1 LLDRRPAIGR
11 QGNRDGGVYHSR
23 GKLGKPALRVF
34 CAYRRAATIAA
45 VKSGDGALAAGVED
59 ASGGPA
65 ALPLRSLIGLRDAFL
80 AERDRW
86 PLWLPVLLG
95 LGVAAY
101 FRSPVEPLPWLFR
114 GVPVL
119 RLTALALLAVALG
132 LGAAQWRA
140 ERVAAPVLER
150 SWGPAA
156 MSAEVLAAEP
166 QARGWRLY
174 LRPLDMPGLEA
185 AALPAQVRVTV
196 AGLEVPPVPGGRVRL
211 RAALRPPS
219 PPAAPGAFDFARQ
232 AWFQGIGGIGF
243 AYGAPTV
250 LADEE
255 AEDSAW
261 RLWWAGLR
269 QTVAQRIAGK
279 LEGAAGA
286 VAVALVTGQRGGIPE
301 AVHYARF
308 TARPTTGTGDYR
320 VIDLDRGR
328 LAFATS
334 ARCKALLPGVA
345 LRYPIKKAAAAVA
358 AAGAFVYLNLVGASI
373 PAERAFL
380 MVMVVLLA
388 VLLDRRALSLRLV
401 ASAAAVILLAA
412 PESLMTAS
420 FQMSFAAVTALIAAY
435 EAWEWRRPLREAGR
449 GPLGRVAGYV
459 AGVAATSVI
468 AMLATG
474 PFAAFHFH
482 RLALYGLPAN
492 LVAVPLT
499 AFWIM
504 PWAVLALLLMP
515 FGLEGLALAPM
526 GWGIEL
532 LLAVAAAVSDWPAAV
547 LQVPPMPDWGLGL
560 AVLGGLWL
568 CLWRRPLR
576 WMALPVILAGA
587 LSPLAFEPP
596 SLLVSGDG
604 RQVALRDPEGRLW
617 VPSQRGSRFVLE
629 TWERQAFAM
638 ETVTWPKL
646 GESAAGRLSC
656 DPLGCLYGDGALRG
670 AILLDPRAAYDDCGP
685 ADVVISLEPLR
696 GQSCA
701 GPAVVIDRFD
711 LWREGA
717 HAVWLDAG
725 GIAVRTVAQQQG
737 VRPWSPFPARQPEW
751 ER

>member
-1 LLDRRPAIGR
+1 MDEGEP
-11 QGNRDGGVYHSR
+11 
-23 GKLGKPALRVF
+23 
-34 CAYRRAATIAA
+34 
-45 VKSGDGALAAGVED
+45 
-59 ASGGPA
+59 
-65 ALPLRSLIGLRDAFL
+65 
-80 AERDRW
+80 
-86 PLWLPVLLG
+86 G
-95 LGVAAY
+95 LGQ
-101 FRSPVEPLPWLFR
+101 RLID
-114 GVPVL
+114 GVG
-119 RLTALALLAVALG
+119 RFDSQ
-132 LGAAQWRA
+132 LGAAAAGAFSVVAVLLRGAAGARLAVFALLVLALGFGAAQLRA

-174 LRPLDMPGLEA
+174 LRPLEMPGLEPA
-185 AALPAQVRVTV
+185 AVPAQVRVTI
-196 AGLEVPPVPGGRVRL
+196 AGLDAPPVPGSRVRL

-232 AWFQGIGGIGF
+232 AWFQGLGGIGF
-243 AYGAPTV
+243 AYGAPT
-250 LADEE
+250 LLPETAQTD
-255 AEDSAW
+255 AGRTAAW
-261 RLWWAGLR
+261 HLWWAGLR
-269 QTVAQRIAGK
+269 QTVAQRIAAK
-279 LEGAAGA
+279 LEGPAGA

-301 AVHYARF
+301 AVQDDMRNA
-308 TARPTTGTGDYR
+308 G
-320 VIDLDRGR
+320 
-328 LAFATS
+328 LAHLLAISGLHMGLVAGLLFFFLRAGL
-334 ARCKALLPGVA
+334 ALLPGVA
-345 LRYPIKKAAAAVA
+345 LRYPIKKAAAVVA

-380 MVMVVLLA
+380 MVMIVLLA

-401 ASAAAVILLAA
+401 ACAAAVILLVA

-420 FQMSFAAVTALIAAY
+420 FQMSFAAVTALIAGY
-435 EAWEWRRPLREAGR
+435 EAWEWRRPVREAAR
-449 GPLGRVAGYV
+449 GPLGRLAGYV

-492 LVAVPLT
+492 LLAVPLT

-504 PWAVLALLLMP
+504 PWAVLAVLLMP

-532 LLAVAAAVSDWPAAV
+532 LLAVAATVSGWPAAV

-568 CLWRRPLR
+568 CLWRGR
-576 WMALPVILAGA
+576 WRWAALPVILAGA
-587 LSPLAFEPP
+587 LSPLAFDPP
-596 SLLVSGDG
+596 SLLVSGDA

-629 TWERQAFAM
+629 TWERQAFAA
-638 ETVTWPKL
+638 ETETWPKL
-646 GESAAGRLSC
+646 GEAAAGRLSC
-656 DPLGCLYGDGALRG
+656 DPLGCLYTQETLRV
-670 AILLDPRAAYDDCGP
+670 AVLQDPRAADDDCGL

-696 GQSCA
+696 RQPCG

-711 LWREGA
+711 LWRYGA
-717 HAVWLDAG
+717 HAVWLDRG
-725 GIAVRTVAQQQG
+725 GITVRTVARQQG
-737 VRPWSPFPARQPEW
+737 ARPWSPFPARRPDWLSEDEDQ
-751 ER
+751 

>member
-1 LLDRRPAIGR
+1 
-11 QGNRDGGVYHSR
+11 
-23 GKLGKPALRVF
+23 
-34 CAYRRAATIAA
+34 
-45 VKSGDGALAAGVED
+45 
-59 ASGGPA
+59 
-65 ALPLRSLIGLRDAFL
+65 
-80 AERDRW
+80 
-86 PLWLPVLLG
+86 
-95 LGVAAY
+95 
-101 FRSPVEPLPWLFR
+101 
-114 GVPVL
+114 
-119 RLTALALLAVALG
+119 
-132 LGAAQWRA
+132 
-140 ERVAAPVLER
+140 
-150 SWGPAA
+150 
-156 MSAEVLAAEP
+156 
-166 QARGWRLY
+166 
-174 LRPLDMPGLEA
+174 
-185 AALPAQVRVTV
+185 VTV
-196 AGLEVPPVPGGRVRL
+196 AGLEAPPIPGSRVRL

-232 AWFQGIGGIGF
+232 AWFQGLGGIGF
-243 AYGAPTV
+243 AYGAPTLLPEV
-250 LADEE
+250 AQTGTGWP
-255 AEDSAW
+255 AAW
-261 RLWWAGLR
+261 RLWWADLR

-279 LEGAAGA
+279 LDGAAGG

-301 AVHYARF
+301 AVQDDMRNA
-308 TARPTTGTGDYR
+308 G
-320 VIDLDRGR
+320 
-328 LAFATS
+328 LAHLLAISGLHMGLVAGLLFFFLRAGL
-334 ARCKALLPGVA
+334 ALLPGVA
-345 LRYPIKKAAAAVA
+345 LRYPIKKAAAGVA

-380 MVMVVLLA
+380 MVMIVLLA

-401 ASAAAVILLAA
+401 ACAAAVILLVA

-435 EAWEWRRPLREAGR
+435 EAWEWRRPIREAAR
-449 GPLGRVAGYV
+449 GPLGRIAGYV

-492 LVAVPLT
+492 LLAVPLT

-504 PWAVLALLLMP
+504 PWAVLAVLLMP

-532 LLAVAAAVSDWPAAV
+532 LLAVAATVSDWPAAV

-560 AVLGGLWL
+560 AVIGGLWL
-568 CLWRRPLR
+568 CLWRGR
-576 WMALPVILAGA
+576 WRWAALPVILAGA

-629 TWERQAFAM
+629 TWERQAYAA

-646 GESAAGRLSC
+646 GEAATRRLSC
-656 DPLGCLYGDGALRG
+656 DPLGCLYTQDRLRA
-670 AILLDPRAAYDDCGP
+670 AILQDPRAADDDCGL
-685 ADVVISLEPLR
+685 ADVVVSLEPLR
-696 GQSCA
+696 RQPCD

-711 LWREGA
+711 LWRQGA
-717 HAVWLDAG
+717 HAVWLDVG
-725 GIAVRTVAQQQG
+725 GITVRTVAQQQG
-737 VRPWSPFPARQPEW
+737 ARPWSPFLTRQPEW